1 MKWIRDIGVG
11 CTWLYTPW
19 MLMKGSSTRVRSHS
33 SLCVLYII
41 TIRLRWRWTMMTALI
56 ESDYVII
63 CLRQLCDHWFFL
75 VLVTFDT
82 FSIILQSVD
91 KDQQEMCA
99 VAEKPHDVDHTV
111 VKFDTYRNV
120 QRHRAVLPAIAR
132 NLVFKSQEEHSKLN
146 ARTPYVDNLI
156 RRTSSWPLPADHRCW
171 RPSEVWDW
179 SAELCQTGAMLC
191 WLLTLVHLN
200 VQTEPGPRRRRASVE
215 WVSGQRFTCRSSN
228 LRMFGATCSCVENTL
243 QLSSSSVHQLVV
255 ERLATNA
262 CTIVAMKSSW
272 NKRRI
277 LRNCCSW
284 KKAFGAKRGNVL
296 VQWQVYKLGMSN

>member
-1 MKWIRDIGVG
+1 
-11 CTWLYTPW
+11 
-19 MLMKGSSTRVRSHS
+19 
-33 SLCVLYII
+33 
-41 TIRLRWRWTMMTALI
+41 MTALI
-56 ESDYVII
+56 ESDYVIT

-132 NLVFKSQEEHSKLN
+132 HLVFKSQEEHSKLN

-171 RPSEVWDW
+171 RPSEV
-179 SAELCQTGAMLC
+179 
-191 WLLTLVHLN
+191 
-200 VQTEPGPRRRRASVE
+200 
-215 WVSGQRFTCRSSN
+215 
-228 LRMFGATCSCVENTL
+228 
-243 QLSSSSVHQLVV
+243 
-255 ERLATNA
+255 
-262 CTIVAMKSSW
+262 
-272 NKRRI
+272 
-277 LRNCCSW
+277 
-284 KKAFGAKRGNVL
+284 
-296 VQWQVYKLGMSN
+296 